1 MKPKEIDKAINK
13 LVIEKRLLNASASRT
28 VSDEEKLEIK
38 RRIIKINSEIRDLKA
53 LYDKAVVEE

>member
-13 LVIEKRLLNASASRT
+13 LVMEKRLLNASATRT

-38 RRIIKINSEIRDLKA
+38 RRIIKINAEIRDLKA
-53 LYDKAVVEE
+53 LYDKALVEE